1 MYIQK
6 SDLSEILDSVGNT
19 AADRFIELTER
30 REVLIKQP
38 KTQEIRSEL
47 SEIADEIYEIRQMAR
62 LVSSR

>member
-19 AADRFIELTER
+19 AAARFIELTER

-38 KTQEIRSEL
+38 KTQEIRNEL